1 LPVPDDFFA
10 ELQAEYPP
18 YFQLSIPDGT
28 YAGLSDDVPTY
39 GLSQGL
45 VVSADVSEDRVYEMT
60 KAVIESLDELAG
72 IHPAFAK
79 VSLDNILE
87 GFGSPLHPGA
97 LRYYREVGVPGI
109 EDFVAR
115 TTR

>member
-1 LPVPDDFFA
+1 MCR
-10 ELQAEYPP
+10 
-18 YFQLSIPDGT
+18 
-28 YAGLSDDVPTY
+28 PTAY
-39 GLSQGL
+39 RRGWSFPQ
-45 VVSADVSEDRVYEMT
+45 T
-60 KAVIESLDELAG
+60 CPKAVIESLDELAG